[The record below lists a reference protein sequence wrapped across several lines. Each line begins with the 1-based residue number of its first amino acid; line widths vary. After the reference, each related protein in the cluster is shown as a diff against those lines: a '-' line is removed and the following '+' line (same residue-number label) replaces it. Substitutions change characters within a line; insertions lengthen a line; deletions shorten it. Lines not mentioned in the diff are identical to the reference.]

1 MCNKFGVGVSLLRI
15 QTEDEGKNMSEIPKE
30 TLLWIYE
37 TMLKIREHEERVAE
51 LFAQGKVPGFVHLY
65 VGEEAVAVGV
75 MANLR
80 KDDYI
85 TSTHRGHGHYI
96 SKGGNIQASMAELF
110 GKATGICKGKGGSM
124 HIADVDIGELGANG
138 MVGGGIPHAVGAG
151 LGIKLNGLDNVAV
164 AFFGDGAS
172 NQQNFHEAINLAAI
186 WKLPVVFVC
195 ENNQYQISLSY
206 SKQQA
211 IKSIAER
218 ATAYGIPGVS
228 VDGQDVFAVYEVA
241 KEAIERA
248 RRGEGPTLIEAKTY
262 RFRGHFE
269 GDPQVYRSKEE
280 VEWWKKNKDPIVL
293 FERTVLEKGFL
304 TKEELDDI
312 SAKVKQEIEDAIKF
326 AEESPWPKPKE
337 LLEDVFATP
346 TKGVLVWQ
354 W

>member
-1 MCNKFGVGVSLLRI
+1 MA
-15 QTEDEGKNMSEIPKE
+15 EIPKE
-30 TLLWIYE
+30 KLLWIYE
-37 TMLKIREHEERVAE
+37 AMVKIREHEERVAE
-51 LFAQGKVPGFVHLY
+51 LFAQGKIPGFVHLY
-65 VGEEAVAVGV
+65 IGEEAVATGV
-75 MANLR
+75 MAHLR
-80 KDDYI
+80 KDDFI
-85 TSTHRGHGHYI
+85 TSTHRGHGHFI
-96 SKGGNIQASMAELF
+96 AKGGNIKASMAELF

-124 HIADVDIGELGANG
+124 HIADLDVGELGANG
-138 MVGGGIPHAVGAG
+138 IVGGGIPHAVGAA

-195 ENNQYQISLSY
+195 ENNLYQISLPY
-206 SKQQA
+206 SKQQV
-211 IKSIAER
+211 IKSVAER
-218 ATAYGIPGVS
+218 AAAYGIPGVS

-269 GDPQVYRSKEE
+269 GDPEIYRSREE
-280 VEWWKKNKDPIVL
+280 VKWWRENKDPIVI
-293 FERTVLEKGFL
+293 FERTVLEKGL
-304 TKEELDDI
+304 LSKEELEKI
-312 SAKVKQEIEDAIKF
+312 KEKVRNEIEESIRF
-326 AEESPWPKPKE
+326 AEESPWPKPE
-337 LLEDVFATP
+337 EVLEDVFSTP

>member
-1 MCNKFGVGVSLLRI
+1 MA
-15 QTEDEGKNMSEIPKE
+15 EIPKE
-30 TLLWIYE
+30 KLLWMYE
-37 TMLKIREHEERVAE
+37 TMVKIREHEERVAE
-51 LFAQGKVPGFVHLY
+51 LFAQGKIPGFVHLY
-65 VGEEAVAVGV
+65 IGEEAVATGV
-75 MANLR
+75 MAHLR
-80 KDDYI
+80 KEDFI
-85 TSTHRGHGHYI
+85 TSTHRGHGHFI
-96 SKGGNIQASMAELF
+96 AKGGNIKASMAELF

-124 HIADVDIGELGANG
+124 HIADLDVGELGANG
-138 MVGGGIPHAVGAG
+138 IVGGGIPHAVGAA

-195 ENNQYQISLSY
+195 ENNLYQISLPY

-211 IKSIAER
+211 IKSVAER
-218 ATAYGIPGVS
+218 AAAYGIPGVS

-248 RRGEGPTLIEAKTY
+248 RNGEGPTLIEAKTY

-269 GDPQVYRSKEE
+269 GDPQIYRSKEE

-293 FERTVLEKGFL
+293 FEKTVLEKGLL
-304 TKEELDDI
+304 TEEELDTI
-312 SAKVKQEIEDAIKF
+312 RERVKREIEESIKF
-326 AEESPWPKPKE
+326 AEESPWPKPE
-337 LLEDVFATP
+337 EVLEDVFSTP

>member
-1 MCNKFGVGVSLLRI
+1 MV
-15 QTEDEGKNMSEIPKE
+15 
-30 TLLWIYE
+30 
-37 TMLKIREHEERVAE
+37 KIREHEERVAE
-51 LFAQGKVPGFVHLY
+51 LFAQGKIPGFVHLY
-65 VGEEAVAVGV
+65 IGEEAVATGV
-75 MANLR
+75 MAHLR
-80 KDDYI
+80 KEDFI
-85 TSTHRGHGHYI
+85 TSTHRGHGHFI
-96 SKGGNIQASMAELF
+96 AKGGNIKASMAELF

-124 HIADVDIGELGANG
+124 HIADLDVGELGANG
-138 MVGGGIPHAVGAG
+138 IVGGGIPHAVGAA

-195 ENNQYQISLSY
+195 ENNLYQISLPY

-211 IKSIAER
+211 IKSVAER
-218 ATAYGIPGVS
+218 AAAYGIPGVS

-248 RRGEGPTLIEAKTY
+248 RNGEGPTLIEAKTY

-269 GDPQVYRSKEE
+269 GDPQIYRSKEE

-293 FERTVLEKGFL
+293 FEKTVLEKGLL
-304 TKEELDDI
+304 TKEELDTI
-312 SAKVKQEIEDAIKF
+312 RERVKREIEESIKF

-337 LLEDVFATP
+337 VLEDVFSTP

>member
-1 MCNKFGVGVSLLRI
+1 MPV
-15 QTEDEGKNMSEIPKE
+15 EEIPRE
-30 TLLWIYE
+30 TLLWMYE
-37 TMLKIREHEERVAE
+37 TMVRIRVHEERVAE
-51 LFAQGKVPGFVHLY
+51 LFAQGKIPGFVHLY

-80 KDDYI
+80 REDFI

-96 SKGGNIQASMAELF
+96 SKGGDVKASMAELF
-110 GKATGICKGKGGSM
+110 GKKTGSGKGKGGSM
-124 HIADVDIGELGANG
+124 HIADLDVGELGANG
-138 MVGGGIPHAVGAG
+138 IVGGGIPHAVGAG

-172 NQQNFHEAINLAAI
+172 NQQNFHEGINLAAI

-206 SKQQA
+206 DKQQT
-211 IKSIAER
+211 IKSVAER
-218 ATAYGIPGVS
+218 AKAYGIPGVS
-228 VDGQDVFAVYEVA
+228 VDGQDVLAVYEVA

-280 VEWWKKNKDPIVL
+280 IEWWKKNKDPIKL
-293 FERTVLEKGFL
+293 FEEKLLAKGVA
-304 TKEELDDI
+304 TKEELDAI
-312 SAKVKQEIEDAIKF
+312 WEKARKEIEEAVKF
-326 AEESPWPKPKE
+326 AEESPWPSKEE
-337 LLEDVFATP
+337 LLEDVFSTP

>member
-1 MCNKFGVGVSLLRI
+1 MA
-15 QTEDEGKNMSEIPKE
+15 EIPKE
-30 TLLWIYE
+30 KLLWMYE
-37 TMLKIREHEERVAE
+37 TMVKIREHEERVAE
-51 LFAQGKVPGFVHLY
+51 LFAQGKIPGFVHLY
-65 VGEEAVAVGV
+65 IGEEAVATGV
-75 MANLR
+75 MAHLR
-80 KDDYI
+80 KEDFI
-85 TSTHRGHGHYI
+85 TSTHRGHGHFI
-96 SKGGNIQASMAELF
+96 AKGGNIKASMAELF

-124 HIADVDIGELGANG
+124 HIADLDVGELGANG
-138 MVGGGIPHAVGAG
+138 IVGGGIPHAVGAA

-195 ENNQYQISLSY
+195 ENNLYQISLPY

-211 IKSIAER
+211 IKSVAER
-218 ATAYGIPGVS
+218 AAAYGIPGVS

-248 RRGEGPTLIEAKTY
+248 RNGEGPTLIEAKTY
-262 RFRGHFE
+262 RFKGHFE
-269 GDPQVYRSKEE
+269 GDPQIYRSKEE

-293 FERTVLEKGFL
+293 FEKTVLEKGLL
-304 TKEELDDI
+304 TKEELDTI
-312 SAKVKQEIEDAIKF
+312 RERVKREIEESIKF
-326 AEESPWPKPKE
+326 AEESPWPKPE
-337 LLEDVFATP
+337 EVLEDVFSTP

>member
-1 MCNKFGVGVSLLRI
+1 MP
-15 QTEDEGKNMSEIPKE
+15 EIPKE
-30 TLLWIYE
+30 KLLWIYE
-37 TMLKIREHEERVAE
+37 TMVKIREHEERVAE
-51 LFAQGKVPGFVHLY
+51 LFAQGKIPGFVHLY
-65 VGEEAVAVGV
+65 VGEEAVATGV
-75 MANLR
+75 MAHLR
-80 KDDYI
+80 KEDFI
-85 TSTHRGHGHYI
+85 TSTHRGHGHFI
-96 SKGGNIQASMAELF
+96 AKGGNIKASMAELF

-124 HIADVDIGELGANG
+124 HIADLDVGELGANG
-138 MVGGGIPHAVGAG
+138 IVGGGIPHAVGAA

-195 ENNQYQISLSY
+195 ENNLYQISLPY

-211 IKSIAER
+211 IKSVAER
-218 ATAYGIPGVS
+218 AAAYGIPGVS

-248 RRGEGPTLIEAKTY
+248 RNGEGPTLIEAKTY

-280 VEWWKKNKDPIVL
+280 VEWWKENKDPIVL
-293 FERTVLEKGFL
+293 FEKTVLEKGLL
-304 TKEELDDI
+304 TKEELDAI
-312 SAKVKQEIEDAIKF
+312 REKVKKEIEEAIKF
-326 AEESPWPKPKE
+326 AEESPWPKPE
-337 LLEDVFATP
+337 EVLEDVFSTP